1 MTWIGDGGG
10 EGAGG
15 GFKPLALFD
24 QDFKQLFR
32 KTSVVSHVAKGMI
45 LVIYQFF
52 LTVIKGTR

>member
-1 MTWIGDGGG
+1 MGG